1 MWDFKENRKETLAGL
16 IEEMTEVIRDNL
28 EKSKGGREDTNKQ
41 VLEVFE
47 ITILMLDYSF
57 KVKC

>member
-1 MWDFKENRKETLAGL
+1 MWDFQENPKEKLAGL
-16 IEEMTEVIRDNL
+16 IEEITEVIRDNL
-28 EKSKGGREDTNKQ
+28 EKSREKREDTKKQ